1 LKRVHSKFFVAL
13 GKDNLHNFGV
23 LSNRLSGMLS
33 ALIIL
38 RIFKNFSDLKAGILV
53 AFSLVFTQ
61 LRYKFL

>member
-38 RIFKNFSDLKAGILV
+38 RILKNFSDLKAGFFGCV
-53 AFSLVFTQ
+53 
-61 LRYKFL
+61 